1 MLVLQ
6 LETMDRVCLGIGGGS
21 NGQLK
26 YDVPCDA
33 MGLPY
38 LPLYKL
44 LRDRVDYPAGL
55 RLGLGRPE
63 FYEGLLAG
71 MRMLLRYE
79 AVSPQLVLD
88 SFTELCADA
97 RGETCRVLK
106 KGLRFFARLD
116 LDGEKL
122 DSFCDALQSVTTLG
136 YTDESIPGR
145 VSITVLRS
153 ASDKTTPALPIPTL
167 SPEKQYSR
175 IIYQIQTIS
184 PLCVFSPFDSQSK
197 TKNYL
202 PGEVLMDFI
211 RDHIGEFY
219 DAEFESGDLR
229 VSNAYPVAQDKR
241 GIPAPAAMALHK
253 LNKTALEYRLAP
265 VPPGMDYIAISHMAG
280 QFVARPTEKTVL
292 RFSPEEVIIYPM
304 ELNSNLAGSFADR
317 SAIAEGQVLQGFL
330 SGSDR
335 QIRALVRLFSRYPLF
350 SLGSE
355 TEEGYGEVMFRFLRL
370 QEASEVPAQ
379 LADEFDVFCLAPVIL
394 YDDRG
399 MARYDAE
406 SLKQEIEKHLGIPGG
421 LETVA
426 AYMQSASCYRLDR
439 RLAEDTA
446 QSMCV
451 QMGSSLRLR
460 TRDGKPIDI
469 SPLIHGFLGDRRR
482 VGYGE
487 VMAYPA
493 SNSFTRNCE
502 EVEAETFSLSVPGS
516 VREVQKASQ
525 FIQEMLKTVLKMRV
539 SMLALSD
546 RSDHPIDPNTS
557 MEVLRTMRDRY
568 ASSVSDE
575 ELMEMYEEVR
585 QHDA

>member
-1 MLVLQ
+1 MLVLR
-6 LETMDRVCLGIGGGS
+6 LETLDRVCLGIESG

-44 LRDRVDYPAGL
+44 LRARVDYPAGL
-55 RLGLGRPE
+55 RLGMGRPE
-63 FYEGLLAG
+63 FYEGLLTG

-79 AVSPQLVLD
+79 AVSPLLVLD
-88 SFTELCADA
+88 CFTDLCATA
-97 RGETCRVLK
+97 KGEMCRVLK

-122 DSFCDALQSVTTLG
+122 DSFRQNLEAVTTLG
-136 YTDESIPGR
+136 YTDENIPGL
-145 VSITVLRS
+145 VSLIVLRS
-153 ASDKTTPALPIPTL
+153 ASEKTTPALPIPTL
-167 SPEKQYSR
+167 SPEKQYTR
-175 IIYQIQTIS
+175 LIYQVQTVS

-202 PGEVLMDFI
+202 PGEVLMDYI
-211 RDHIGEFY
+211 RDHIGEV
-219 DAEFESGDLR
+219 DDCEFEFGNLR

-241 GIPAPAAMALHK
+241 GIPAPAAMVLHK
-253 LNKTALEYRLAP
+253 LDKTALEYRLAP
-265 VPPGMDYIAISHMAG
+265 MPPDMDYIAISHMTD

-292 RFSPEEVIIYPM
+292 RFSPEKVNIYPL
-304 ELNSNLAGSFADR
+304 ELNSNLAGYFADR
-317 SAIAEGQVLQGFL
+317 SAIAEGQVFQGFI

-335 QIRALVRLFSRYPLF
+335 QIRALVRLFSRIPVF

-355 TEEGYGEVMFRFLRL
+355 TEEGYGEVLFRFLRL
-370 QEASEVPAQ
+370 QEASEVLPQ
-379 LADEFDVFCLAPVIL
+379 LADEFDVFCLAPIIL

-399 MARYDAE
+399 MTRYDAE
-406 SLKQEIEKHLGIPGG
+406 SLKQAIEKHLGVIGR

-426 AYMQSASCYRLDR
+426 AYMQSESCYRLDR
-439 RLAEDTA
+439 RLSEDTT
-446 QSMCV
+446 QSMCI

-460 TRDGKPIDI
+460 TRDRNPIDI

-487 VMAYPA
+487 VIAYPA
-493 SNSFTRNCE
+493 NDSFTRNCE
-502 EVEAETFSLSVPGS
+502 EVEPETFSLSVPGS

-525 FIQEMLKTVLKMRV
+525 FIQEVLKSILKMKV

-546 RSDHPIDPNTS
+546 RSDHPIDPDTS

-568 ASSVSDE
+568 ASSVSDG
-575 ELMEMYEEVR
+575 ELLEMYEEVR